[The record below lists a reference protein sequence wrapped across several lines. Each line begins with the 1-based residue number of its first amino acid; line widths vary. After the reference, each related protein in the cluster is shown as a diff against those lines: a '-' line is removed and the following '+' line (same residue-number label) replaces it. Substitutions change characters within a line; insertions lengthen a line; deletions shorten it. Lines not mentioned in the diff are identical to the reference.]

1 MSDID
6 DKITSLLSENRYFE
20 PPERGR
26 DQAWV
31 GDIQAYERAYQH
43 SMDDLE
49 GYWGQRAEELVNWF
63 SKWNSVLEADLHKPQ
78 VRWFDGATLNVSY
91 NCLDRHLDS
100 GRGDKCA
107 LIWQGEAE
115 EEVRTFTYG
124 QLHEAVCRCANVL
137 RKKGVTK
144 GDRVAIYLPMIP
156 ELVIAVL
163 ACSRIGAVHSV
174 VFAGFSAVSLQ
185 NRIQDCEANLLITA
199 DAVFRAGKAIA
210 LKPNGDEALED
221 CDSVDYCL
229 VVRRADN
236 EVAMQPGRDSWWHQE
251 MMADDIDAFCE
262 PEPMAAEDSLFI
274 LYTSGSTGKPKGVV
288 HTTGGYL
295 LYALHT
301 TQLVFDLRDEDI
313 HWCSADIGWITGH
326 TYTVYGPLGLGGT
339 TLMFEGVP
347 SYPGPDRFWQIIE
360 KFRVTIFYTAPTV
373 IRALMRFGDEPIK
386 KHDITSLRI
395 LGSVGEPINPEA
407 WMWYHLQVGGGRL
420 PIVDTWWQ
428 TETGGIMISPL
439 PYATRLKPGSATRPL
454 PGIDAAILNE
464 EGQPA
469 GSNEGGHLVIR
480 RPWPGMLRGIYGD
493 AERFRLTY
501 FDEFPGFYDAGDGA
515 RCDKDGYFWIMGRLD
530 DVINVS
536 GHRLGTAEI
545 ESALVSHPRVS
556 EAAVVGMPHP
566 IKGQAIYA
574 FVTLIEN
581 GEQTPELLGELRVHV
596 RSEIGPIASPDTI
609 QYAPGLPKTRSGKIM
624 RRILRKI
631 AANDFGDFGDTSTLA
646 DPGVVNDLIDG
657 KKALENEFF

>member
-31 GDIQAYERAYQH
+31 GDIREYERAYQH

-115 EEVRTFTYG
+115 EEVRTFTYD

-156 ELVIAVL
+156 ELVVSML
-163 ACSRIGAVHSV
+163 ACARIGAVHSV

-221 CDSVDYCL
+221 CDSVNYCL

-251 MMADDIDAFCE
+251 MMADDIEAFCE

-295 LYALHT
+295 LYAMHT
-301 TQLVFDLRDEDI
+301 AQLVFDLRDDDI

-373 IRALMRFGDEPIK
+373 IRALMRFGDEPIR

-515 RCDKDGYFWIMGRLD
+515 RCDEDGYFWIMGRLD